1 MTHTLGVASIGK
13 RISGDAVLR
22 STFLTAADAAGLI
35 PPSLSLPPFRLP
47 PFLGG
52 GQKYSDSQLAISTN
66 AFHDDIL
73 YYESCIFSSQ
83 K

>member
-47 PFLGG
+47 PFLLSPHPLSSALFPR
-52 GQKYSDSQLAISTN
+52 YTLPDP
-66 AFHDDIL
+66 
-73 YYESCIFSSQ
+73 ESSRNLRKSA
-83 K
+83 

>member
-35 PPSLSLPPFRLP
+35 HPSLSLPPFRLP
-47 PFLGG
+47 PFLLSPPLSSALFPR
-52 GQKYSDSQLAISTN
+52 YTLPDP
-66 AFHDDIL
+66 
-73 YYESCIFSSQ
+73 ESSRNLRKSA
-83 K
+83 